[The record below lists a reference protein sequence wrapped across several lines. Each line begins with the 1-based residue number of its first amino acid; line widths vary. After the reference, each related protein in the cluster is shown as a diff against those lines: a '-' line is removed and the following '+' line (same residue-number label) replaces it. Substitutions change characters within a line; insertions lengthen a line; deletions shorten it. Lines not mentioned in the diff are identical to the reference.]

1 MKGANIDETMLHA
14 WEAFLEYRKLSFAQ
28 RANFLRTIAQ
38 NLEDCGDELYAIANA
53 ETNLPEARLRNEKAR
68 TIFQLRSY
76 ADACERGNWL
86 QVKIDTANNER
97 VPPKPDLRKTQQPLG
112 PVVVFGASNFPFAYS
127 TAGGDTASAFAAGCS
142 VVVKAHPAHLN
153 TSKYVA
159 NLIFDAVVKC
169 NLSRGTF
176 SHVTETD
183 FAVSKELV
191 QHPKIKAVGFT
202 GSFTGGKQM
211 FDWSNERK
219 DPIPVF
225 AEMGSTNP
233 VFLLQEKISK
243 DAEAIAKMFAG
254 SITLG
259 VGQFCTKP
267 GIIVGIESDG
277 LTNFTNALSSEIKN
291 ISPVLMLHQGIVNNF
306 QKNVAIALQQDGV
319 QTLSAVANLPKESEQ
334 ADSGLNNALTAT
346 PIIAS
351 TSAKT
356 FLQNSILHQ
365 EVFGPY
371 AIIVRCTNEEE
382 MLQVA
387 QHLEGQLTATIMATT
402 TDLQANENLIDTIKN
417 CCGRIILNAVPTGV
431 EVVEAMQHGG
441 PYPASTDSRF
451 GSVGADAIARF
462 TRPIA
467 YQNWENSLL
476 PAELKNENP
485 LNIWRTINN
494 ELTKAAIS

>member
-1 MKGANIDETMLHA
+1 MFPNNANIDETMLHA

-86 QVKIDTANNER
+86 HVKIDTANNDR

-127 TAGGDTASAFAAGCS
+127 TAGGDTASAFAAGCT
-142 VVVKAHPAHLN
+142 VIVKAHPAHLN

-159 NLIFDAVVKC
+159 NLIYDAVEKC
-169 NLSRGTF
+169 KLRGGTF

-183 FAVSKELV
+183 FEVSKELV
-191 QHPKIKAVGFT
+191 QHPNTKAVGFT

-233 VFLLQEKISK
+233 VFLLQEKLNNDS
-243 DAEAIAKMFAG
+243 ETIAKMFAA

-259 VGQFCTKP
+259 IGQFCTKP
-267 GIIVGIESDG
+267 GIIVGVQSEG
-277 LTNFTNALSSEIKN
+277 LTHFTNALAAEIKN
-291 ISPVLMLHQGIVNNF
+291 ISPALMLHQGIATNY
-306 QKNVAIALQQDGV
+306 QKNTARALQQEGV
-319 QTLSAVANLPKESEQ
+319 QVQYSGNDSE
-334 ADSGLNNALTAT
+334 NALAAA
-346 PIIAS
+346 PIITS

-356 FLQNSILHQ
+356 FLQNHILHE

-371 AIIVRCTNEEE
+371 AIIVSCINEEE

-387 QHLEGQLTATIMATT
+387 QHLEGQLTTTVMATSS
-402 TDLQANENLIDTIKN
+402 DLQSHENLIDAIKN
-417 CCGRIILNAVPTGV
+417 CCGRIILNSVPTGV

-462 TRPIA
+462 NRPIA
-467 YQNWENSLL
+467 YQNWDIELL
-476 PAELKNENP
+476 PDELKNENP
-485 LNIWRTINN
+485 LHIWRTVNN
-494 ELTKAAIS
+494 ELTKDPIA

>member
-1 MKGANIDETMLHA
+1 MTLTSANIDETMQHA
-14 WEAFLEYRKLSFAQ
+14 WEAFLEYRKLSFTQ

-38 NLEDCGDELYAIANA
+38 NLEDCSDEIYTIANA

-86 QVKIDTANNER
+86 QVKIDTANTER

-127 TAGGDTASAFAAGCS
+127 TAGGDTASAFAAGCT
-142 VVVKAHPAHLN
+142 VVVKAHPAHLK

-159 NLIFDAVVKC
+159 NLIFDAVKKC
-169 NLSRGTF
+169 NLSNGTF
-176 SHVTETD
+176 SHVEESD
-183 FAVSKELV
+183 YAISKELI
-191 QHPKIKAVGFT
+191 QHPHTKAVGFT

-211 FDWSNERK
+211 FDWANERK
-219 DPIPVF
+219 EPIPVF

-233 VFLLQEKISK
+233 VFLLQEKLNT
-243 DAEAIAKMFAG
+243 DAEAVAKMFAA

-267 GIIVGIESDG
+267 GIIVGIEGEG
-277 LTNFTNALSSEIKN
+277 LTNFTNALVTELKN
-291 ISPVLMLHQGIVNNF
+291 STPALMLHQGIATNYK
-306 QKNVAIALQQDGV
+306 KNAVAVLQQNGV
-319 QTLSAVANLPKESEQ
+319 KKLLANSNIENDLYANP
-334 ADSGLNNALTAT
+334 T
-346 PIIAS
+346 IAA
-351 TSAKT
+351 TSAKE
-356 FLQNSILHQ
+356 FLQNTILHQ

-371 AIIVRCTNEEE
+371 VIIVSCATFDE
-382 MLQVA
+382 MQDVA
-387 QHLEGQLTATIMATT
+387 KILEGQLTATVMATSA
-402 TDLQANENLIDTIKN
+402 DLKANEILIDTIKT

-441 PYPASTDSRF
+441 PYPASTDGRF

-467 YQNWENSLL
+467 YQNWDAYLL
-476 PAELKNENP
+476 PDELKNENP
-485 LNIWRTINN
+485 LQIWRTVNN
-494 ELTKAAIS
+494 ELTKDPIA